1 MQSSKG
7 KMRRKLRPG
16 LPHITEYLL
25 SFLVHR
31 SSASVLCTLLSLNR
45 SVVKTRLL
53 LLKAGPLVSY
63 LLPLK
68 FWAVCKS
75 FAKSTSAS
83 LVESQSLSITW
94 HSSKCLMISK
104 PFYIYTGYIY
114 FLLSF
119 LIRHEMKPINYHRS
133 HWEEIGQVKSL
144 RSCCVIN

>member
-7 KMRRKLRPG
+7 KMRRKLGPG

-31 SSASVLCTLLSLNR
+31 SSASVLCTSCLLNR

-75 FAKSTSAS
+75 FAKSTSAG
-83 LVESQSLSITW
+83 LVQSQPLSVIW
-94 HSSKCLMISK
+94 HSSKRLMVSK
-104 PFYIYTGYIY
+104 PFNICSGYIY
-114 FLLSF
+114 FLSSF
-119 LIRHEMKPINYHRS
+119 LIRHEIKPINYHRS